1 MKTNPRTGPVPTEAA
16 DEPNILSSGMGAP
29 PVSRGHHV
37 ENHLPEDDLT
47 TERSVEQGIEDA
59 EDDSSA
65 QEEKNSDRER

>member
-1 MKTNPRTGPVPTEAA
+1 MKTILKNKPLPSAAA

-47 TERSVEQGIEDA
+47 TERSVEQGMEDA

-65 QEEKNSDRER
+65 QEKNISRRES